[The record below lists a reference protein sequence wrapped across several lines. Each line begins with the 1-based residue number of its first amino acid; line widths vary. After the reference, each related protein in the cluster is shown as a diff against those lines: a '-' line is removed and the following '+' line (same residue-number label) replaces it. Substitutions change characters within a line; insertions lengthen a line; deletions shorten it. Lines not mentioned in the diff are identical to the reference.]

1 MSCDSQNILF
11 DVGED
16 WHQYWQGM
24 PEFIQEDL
32 APYHSIQ
39 ANFRTKDDVER
50 LAGLIR
56 QRINPKTRSIWF
68 PELRVDEP
76 R

>member
-1 MSCDSQNILF
+1 MSRDIQNTLF

-39 ANFRTKDDVER
+39 DYVTSYV
-50 LAGLIR
+50 L
-56 QRINPKTRSIWF
+56 RSSVTS
-68 PELRVDEP
+68 R
-76 R
+76 